1 MVPEVGLAGEL
12 KSAIRRSC
20 DSFAIV
26 RGAAQAYIVNTD
38 PPQPRTD
45 MTMFEWTLQR
55 NCSMT
60 PRQVA
65 RAYGVLCTISLTV
78 AFGFFLRGFWMVL
91 AFSLLELSC
100 VGLALLLYARHA
112 LDCEHISL
120 SEHCLLV
127 ECVQAGVLVIARLD
141 PLWARVLPPAE
152 TLSTGRRSRLITL
165 ESRGVRVEVGRF
177 VNETKRRQVAREL
190 RQALRQVSVL
200 H

>member
-1 MVPEVGLAGEL
+1 MLPEVGSAGEQCPAVERPVAVL
-12 KSAIRRSC
+12 
-20 DSFAIV
+20 AIV
-26 RGAAQAYIVNTD
+26 RGAAEAYIVNTD
-38 PPQPRTD
+38 PAQPRID

-65 RAYGVLCTISLTV
+65 RAYAVLCAMSLTV
-78 AFGFFLRGFWMVL
+78 AVGFFLHGFWMVL

-100 VGLALLLYARHA
+100 VGIALLLYARHA
-112 LDCEHISL
+112 LDREHIAL

-127 ECVQAGVLVIARLD
+127 ECVQAGVLHHARLD
-141 PLWARVLPPAE
+141 PLWTRVLPPAE
-152 TLSTGRRSRLITL
+152 APATGRRGGLITL

-177 VNETKRRQVAREL
+177 VNEAKRRQVAREL
-190 RQALRQVSVL
+190 RQALRQVSVI